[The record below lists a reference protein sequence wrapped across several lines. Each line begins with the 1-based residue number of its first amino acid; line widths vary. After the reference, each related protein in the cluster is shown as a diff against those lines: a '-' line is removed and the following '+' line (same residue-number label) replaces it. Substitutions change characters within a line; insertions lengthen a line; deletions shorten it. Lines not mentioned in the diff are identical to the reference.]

1 MTKFYLYFIF
11 NLVCFCASAQTTF
24 FYEDFRYN
32 GGKRGFTGQVV
43 QQAGQVLTE
52 LNKIVSDIPD
62 ASDSSFGEADSR
74 PANRIPQNEARDQ
87 RAIITSGTNATTS
100 TNFPID
106 VYTVLTTVD
115 LTASNPLIPAED
127 AYRYASFWTQRKYGE
142 GDLATITVLVATDYK
157 GDARTAQ
164 WTVIPL
170 LSGKLATTA
179 DKAKFVKAI
188 VDLSSY
194 AKSPN
199 GKTVTLALHY
209 QGSDTPYSAAKRNGS
224 FSLSD
229 VQFISQPKKIKP

>member
-11 NLVCFCASAQTTF
+11 NFVCFCVSAQTTF

-32 GGKRGFTGQVV
+32 SGKRGFTGQVV
-43 QQAGQVLTE
+43 QQGGQVLTE

-74 PANRIPQNEARDQ
+74 PANRIPQNEGRDQ
-87 RAIITSGTNATTS
+87 RAIITSGTNAITS

-106 VYTVLTTVD
+106 VYTVFTTVD
-115 LTASNPLIPAED
+115 LTESNPLIPAGD

-142 GDLATITVLVATDYK
+142 GDLATITILVSTDYK
-157 GDARTAQ
+157 GDASTAK

-209 QGSDTPYSAAKRNGS
+209 QGSDAPYSGSKRNGT
-224 FSLSD
+224 FSISD
-229 VQFISQPKKIKP
+229 VQFISQPKKMKP